1 MNAGDVAGGLGRVV
15 LDNSRYYVLGY
26 YSDSKRWSDKFLK
39 IDVRVKRPGL
49 RVRARSGFLPPDSRR
64 ASDARDAETKAG
76 TTPALRAALSK
87 PVPVGDLPFRVFAG
101 ALRGPGALASVV
113 VALEVDGRSL
123 KFQERNG
130 RFAEALEVSIVA
142 ADERSKVQATE
153 RQMFEMNLLP
163 QTREK
168 ISGTGV
174 RLLSRLAVPPGRYQI
189 RVGVHET
196 SGGTLATVL

>member
-1 MNAGDVAGGLGRVV
+1 M
-15 LDNSRYYVLGY
+15 
-26 YSDSKRWSDKFLK
+26 
-39 IDVRVKRPGL
+39 
-49 RVRARSGFLPPDSRR
+49 
-64 ASDARDAETKAG
+64 
-76 TTPALRAALSK
+76 
-87 PVPVGDLPFRVFAG
+87 
-101 ALRGPGALASVV
+101 
-113 VALEVDGRSL
+113 ALEVDGRSL
-123 KFQERNG
+123 KFQERDG

-196 SGGTLATVL
+196 SGGTLATVPYDLEVEDYLEVTIRDEQRSPDLVWRGRVGDGQPGSGAETNPPDGAECVARVLTRGDADLVH